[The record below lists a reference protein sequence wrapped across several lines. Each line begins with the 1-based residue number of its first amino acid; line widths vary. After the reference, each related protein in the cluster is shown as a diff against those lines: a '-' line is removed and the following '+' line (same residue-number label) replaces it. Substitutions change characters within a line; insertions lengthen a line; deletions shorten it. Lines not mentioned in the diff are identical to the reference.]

1 MSGSGT
7 FVFPDGQVYEGE
19 FVDID
24 GKRVR
29 QGKVLTAVA
38 PSLPNPLS
46 AGDVS
51 LTASSVCCCRWRPPL
66 LPGAAQGTLTDGPE
80 TYVGGWDNDAMAGE
94 GA

>member
-46 AGDVS
+46 APQTQAFELRPG
-51 LTASSVCCCRWRPPL
+51 TAEREYLEQRFSES
-66 LPGAAQGTLTDGPE
+66 
-80 TYVGGWDNDAMAGE
+80 
-94 GA
+94 